1 MALATKTKKKTDD
14 KPAEKG
20 GIQSLERA
28 SMLLDLVASA
38 GPNGIPLTEL
48 SERSGLHNSTAFH
61 LIRTLENIGFL
72 TKKDDSKRYLVGS
85 KIFMLAAGAMN
96 ENALLLE
103 GTPVLSALSDTTGEA
118 THLAV
123 RSNAEIVLVARMA
136 AKGML
141 QMSERTGAVRP
152 AHATAIGKLLLS
164 KCDDAELEFLLADMD
179 LRAFTENTITTKA
192 KLRRELTDIS
202 KIDVAHD
209 RCELDPDV
217 RCIAV
222 PVYDFAGRC
231 VAAMG
236 VSGPVWRMNDEVVIK
251 RTEELKEAAL
261 ALSKALG
268 ASS

>member
-1 MALATKTKKKTDD
+1 MAVATKTKKKAED

-38 GPNGIPLTEL
+38 GPDGIPLTEL

-85 KIFMLAAGAMN
+85 KIFMLDAGAMN
-96 ENALLLE
+96 ENAILLE
-103 GTPVLSALSDTTGEA
+103 GTPVLAALSDKTGEA

-152 AHATAIGKLLLS
+152 PHATAIGKLLLS
-164 KCDDAELEFLLADMD
+164 KCSDAELDHLMAD
-179 LRAFTENTITTKA
+179 
-192 KLRRELTDIS
+192 
-202 KIDVAHD
+202 
-209 RCELDPDV
+209 
-217 RCIAV
+217 
-222 PVYDFAGRC
+222 
-231 VAAMG
+231 
-236 VSGPVWRMNDEVVIK
+236 
-251 RTEELKEAAL
+251 
-261 ALSKALG
+261 
-268 ASS
+268 

>member
-141 QMSERTGAVRP
+141 QMSERTGA
-152 AHATAIGKLLLS
+152 
-164 KCDDAELEFLLADMD
+164 DMD

>member
-1 MALATKTKKKTDD
+1 MPVADKSKKKIGD
-14 KPAEKG
+14 KASEKG

-28 SMLLDLVASA
+28 SLLLDLVAAA
-38 GPNGIPLTEL
+38 GPDGITLGDL
-48 SERSGLHNSTAFH
+48 SEKSGLHNSTAFH
-61 LIRTLENIGFL
+61 LIRTLENVGFL
-72 TKKDDSKRYLVGS
+72 ARKEDSKRYLVGS

-103 GTPVLSALSDTTGEA
+103 GTPVLATLSDKTGEA

-141 QMSERTGAVRP
+141 QMSERTGIVRP
-152 AHATAIGKLLLS
+152 AHATAIGKLLLA
-164 KCDDAELEFLLADMD
+164 KCAAPELDHLLAKME
-179 LRAFTENTITTKA
+179 LRRFTENTITSVA
-192 KLRRELTDIS
+192 KLRRELGDIAKS
-202 KIDVAHD
+202 DIAHD
-209 RCELDPDV
+209 RCELDTDV

-236 VSGPVWRMNDEVVIK
+236 ISGPVWRMGDGVIEQ
-251 RTEELKEAAL
+251 RIEELKGAA
-261 ALSKALG
+261 ADLSRALG

>member
-1 MALATKTKKKTDD
+1 MAVSTKTKKNADD

-38 GPNGIPLTEL
+38 GPDGMPLMEL
-48 SERSGLHNSTAFH
+48 SERSGLHSSTAFH
-61 LIRTLENIGFL
+61 LIRTLENVGFL
-72 TKKDDSKRYLVGS
+72 TKKDDSKRYLIGS

-103 GTPVLSALSDTTGEA
+103 GTPVLATLSDKTGES

-123 RSNAEIVLVARMA
+123 RSNEEIVLVARMA

-141 QMSERTGAVRP
+141 QMSERTGIARP
-152 AHATAIGKLLLS
+152 AHATAIGKLLLA
-164 KCDDAELEFLLADMD
+164 KCAPPELDHLLAKMK
-179 LRAFTENTITTKA
+179 LRRFTENTITSVA
-192 KLRRELTDIS
+192 KLRRELGDIA
-202 KIDVAHD
+202 KIDIAHD
-209 RCELDPDV
+209 RCELDTDV

-236 VSGPVWRMNDEVVIK
+236 ISGPVWRMGDGVIEQ
-251 RTEELKEAAL
+251 RIEELKGAA
-261 ALSKALG
+261 ADLSRALG